1 MFIIIAKQDRF
12 YFARFDEP
20 SGADCMPGGV
30 SP

>member
-12 YFARFDEP
+12 YFACFGEP
-20 SGADCMPGGV
+20 SGVDCMPGGV